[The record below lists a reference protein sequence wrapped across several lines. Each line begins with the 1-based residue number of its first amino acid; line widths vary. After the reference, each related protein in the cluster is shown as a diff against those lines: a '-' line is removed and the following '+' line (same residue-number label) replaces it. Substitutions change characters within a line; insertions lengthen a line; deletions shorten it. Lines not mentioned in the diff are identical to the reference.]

1 MLDVQGLVKA
11 YNVNH
16 QFQLVSSGADI
27 GKKIPSRI
35 PTINYEAV
43 SVEMYVSD
51 STFDI
56 ITLMGAP
63 ISDSTAAEIARM
75 PMYYLK
81 VTRASTN

>member
-1 MLDVQGLVKA
+1 MLDVQGLITGFPKA

-27 GKKIPSRI
+27 GKKIPNRI

-43 SVEMYVSD
+43 SVEKYVSDYSD

-56 ITLMGAP
+56 ITLMGRHP
-63 ISDSTAAEIARM
+63 FLIQLL
-75 PMYYLK
+75 LK
-81 VTRASTN
+81 LPG

>member
-1 MLDVQGLVKA
+1 MLDVQGLITGFPKA

-27 GKKIPSRI
+27 GKKIPNRI

-43 SVEMYVSD
+43 SVEKYVSD

-63 ISDSTAAEIARM
+63 ISDFFFFFFF
-75 PMYYLK
+75 
-81 VTRASTN
+81 N